1 MARRALDA
9 IAATLGE
16 RLGLPLSPTERLEEA
31 LTHASAASPA
41 RPPNERL
48 EFLGDRVLG
57 LVIADA
63 LIARFPGAAEGEL
76 APRLNQ
82 LVRKETCAQMA
93 AALGLGDMMRLG
105 RSEHVT
111 GGRRKNA
118 VLGDGMEALIAA
130 IYLEHGLDGARRAVL
145 ALWAP
150 LIDAAG
156 PAPQDAKTALQE
168 WAQARGAPPP
178 VYDVVGRDGP
188 DHSPVFTVNARLA
201 SGAAAEGRAPSKR
214 AAQQAAA
221 GALLARLAPEHA
233 AAAHDTLTAP
243 PAGATYAAPPA
254 GATYA
259 APLTGATYAA
269 PLTGATYAAPLT
281 GATDQT
287 SAPTG
292 GAAQTRPAPSPG
304 TKDKT

>member
-1 MARRALDA
+1 MARRALDS
-9 IAATLGE
+9 IAASLGE
-16 RLGLPLSPTERLEEA
+16 RLGVPIVASDRLEEA
-31 LTHASAASPA
+31 LTHASASSPA

-63 LIARFPGAAEGEL
+63 LIARFPRAAEGEL

-93 AALGLGDMMRLG
+93 TELGLGDMMRLG

-130 IYLEHGLDGARRAVL
+130 IYLDRGLDGARTAVL

-178 VYDVVGRDGP
+178 VYDVLDRAGP
-188 DHSPVFTVNARLA
+188 DHSPVFTVIARLA
-201 SGAAAEGRAPSKR
+201 TGEVAEGKAASKR

-221 GALLARLAPEHA
+221 GALLARLSPDHA
-233 AAAHDTLTAP
+233 AAAAP
-243 PAGATYAAPPA
+243 PN
-254 GATYA
+254 
-259 APLTGATYAA
+259 
-269 PLTGATYAAPLT
+269 
-281 GATDQT
+281 
-287 SAPTG
+287 SAKAG
-292 GAAQTRPAPSPG
+292 GAAQSRPAPSDG
-304 TKDKT
+304 AEDKT